1 MATAT
6 SSAESQHADSA
17 AGRGMAVR
25 ANQGL
30 SRDSKT
36 LQMELVA
43 NSVSGAR
50 KIDTVF
56 FGDRLYELMVVGIFK
71 A

>member
-1 MATAT
+1 
-6 SSAESQHADSA
+6 
-17 AGRGMAVR
+17 MAVR